1 MVNEFKV
8 SIYRKL
14 HGTMTRGSEWV
25 IEETQYIVG
34 AIPLARMAYKYISAD
49 CKIEVEAYEAE

>member
-1 MVNEFKV
+1 
-8 SIYRKL
+8 
-14 HGTMTRGSEWV
+14 MTRGSEWV